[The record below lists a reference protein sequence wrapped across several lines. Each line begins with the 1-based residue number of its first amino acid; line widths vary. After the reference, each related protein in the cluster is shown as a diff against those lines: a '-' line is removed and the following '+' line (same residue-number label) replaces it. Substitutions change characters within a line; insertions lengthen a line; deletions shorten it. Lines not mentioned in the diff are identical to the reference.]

1 MLAYYYNQARVW
13 GREVAVTYKDKDLQP
28 GAGILDLE
36 RGRMAKITPFKWL
49 NDDSVD
55 WNSWCYVRDADIK
68 DAGWLVHELVDIVS
82 KNGNLLLNICPK
94 PDGTIPEPIR
104 ESLLGLGRW
113 LAANGEAIYGTRPW
127 EVYGE
132 GPLRITEG
140 SFGERKNQVA
150 TAADV
155 RFTKKGNAVYAIC
168 LAVPAGEVRIKTLAK
183 SSGHPK
189 KPVADLHLL
198 GSDES
203 LKWSQEADA
212 LVIQRPQRIPAQYAL
227 AFKVEFGK

>member
-1 MLAYYYNQARVW
+1 W
-13 GREVAVTYKDKDLQP
+13 GREVAVTYKDKDLAP
-28 GAGILDLE
+28 GSGILDLE
-36 RGRMAKITPFKWL
+36 RGRMAKITRFKWL
-49 NDDSVD
+49 NDDSID

-68 DAGWLVHELVDIVS
+68 SAAWLVHELADIVS
-82 KNGNLLLNICPK
+82 KNGNLLLNICPR

-113 LAANGEAIYGTRPW
+113 LAVNGEAIYGTRPW

-140 SFGERKNQVA
+140 SFGERKDQVA

-155 RFTKKGNAVYAIC
+155 RFTKKGEALYAIC
-168 LAVPAGEVRIKTLAK
+168 LAVPAGELRIKALG
-183 SSGHPK
+183 SSTGQARN
-189 KPVADLHLL
+189 PVARVNLL

-203 LKWSQEADA
+203 LKWSQEAAA
-212 LVIQRPQRIPAQYAL
+212 LVIQRPQRIPNPYAL
-227 AFKVEFGK
+227 AFKIECRK